1 MVKDK
6 KLPGDDE
13 QWEDIDMK
21 PRSLEVDETVVGTLM
36 SIRPGKFGNV
46 LGLDKGDGKLYYIYS
61 STQLDQI
68 MTPASIGKRFRITYS
83 GMEKT
88 SSGQD
93 VRIHKVQVKKE
104 KVE

>member
-1 MVKDK
+1 MAKEKV
-6 KLPGDDE
+6 LPGSDE
-13 QWEDIDMK
+13 EWEDVDLK
-21 PRSLEVDETVVGTLM
+21 PRVLEVDETIVGTLR

-68 MTPASIGKRFRITYS
+68 MTPASIGKRFRITYT

-93 VRIHKVQVKKE
+93 VRIHKVQTKRE
-104 KVE
+104 NVE

>member
-1 MVKDK
+1 MVDEN
-6 KLPGDDE
+6 KLPGSDE

-21 PRSLEVDETVVGTLM
+21 PRVLEIDETVVGTLKTV
-36 SIRPGKFGNV
+36 RPGKYGHV
-46 LGLDKGDGKLYYIYS
+46 LGLDSGDGKLYYIYS

-68 MTPASIGKRFRITYS
+68 MNEASIGQRFRITYL

-93 VRIHKVQVKKE
+93 IRIHKVQIKRT
-104 KVE
+104 

>member
-1 MVKDK
+1 MVTKKKEVKKDS
-6 KLPGDDE
+6 E
-13 QWEDIDMK
+13 WEEVDMK
-21 PRSLEVDETVVGTLM
+21 PRSLEEGETVVGRLE

-68 MTPASIGKRFRITYS
+68 MTPASIGKTFRITYE

-93 VRIHKVQVKKE
+93 VRLHKVEVKRR
-104 KVE
+104 